1 LAGNGAN
8 TGGPLGLLATVVGG
22 GDGFGGLVELQLDK
36 PKVSNTPK
44 TITVSTMRRGDQKG
58 VCFFEAI

>member
-1 LAGNGAN
+1 
-8 TGGPLGLLATVVGG
+8 VVGG

-44 TITVSTMRRGDQKG
+44 TITVRTMRRGDQKG